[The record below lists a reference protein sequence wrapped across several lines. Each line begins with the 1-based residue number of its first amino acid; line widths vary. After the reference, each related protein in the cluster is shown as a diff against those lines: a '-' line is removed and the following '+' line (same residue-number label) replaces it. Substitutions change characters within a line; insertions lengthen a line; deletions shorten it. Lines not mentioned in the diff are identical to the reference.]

1 MTDISAQLAAA
12 LRDRYAIQR
21 EIGAGGMALVY
32 LARDLRHHRLVA
44 IKVLRPDLAAS
55 LGPERFL
62 REIEV
67 AAGLQHPHIVPLFD
81 SGAGADEAGRGILY
95 YVMPYVEGESLRDR
109 LRREHRLS
117 VAEAARL
124 ALEVANALEYAHEH
138 GVVHRDIKPE
148 NILLSGGHALVA
160 DFGVARAINT
170 AAEHTQLTGT
180 GLAIGTP
187 LYMSPEQATA
197 SHEVDA
203 RSDQYALTCVL
214 YEMLA
219 GEPPFAGSTP
229 QAIVTRSLTAPRPHL
244 RALCEDVPASLDEAV
259 IRGLAREPAERF
271 PSMTEFSEAIAQAA
285 AGAARGAS
293 SSSKRRAVVAA
304 VAILL
309 AAAGGAAAWFA
320 ARHSRP
326 RVAQGAE
333 VIAVL
338 PFRTSGP
345 GVELMGEGMVDLLA
359 RDLDQVGPIR
369 TVDPRT
375 VLSHWRKEGAA
386 HGDLGDAVA
395 VGRAVDAGSVLTGS
409 VVAAGSR
416 VRLSAELRSLTGA
429 ELAQA
434 QVEGPADSVLPLVDG
449 LSLALLRSVW
459 RSDEPIPNLRVAAIT
474 TRSPDALRA
483 YLQGE
488 QYYRRSRWDSAL
500 AAYDRA
506 VESDSTF
513 ALAHFRRALVFGW
526 TRGYGSEKSLAA
538 SAAGFRFANRLPE
551 RDRALLVGYRL
562 FERGKPAAVDT
573 LRRYV
578 ADYSDDVEGW
588 YLLGE
593 ALFHTQAYTARPPDS
608 ARAAFDSVLR
618 RDSSL
623 TPALLHPLEITLR
636 NRDSLGY
643 SNYMKRFARL
653 VDPGMAAVGAAAS
666 EMVWGREISD
676 SAIRMVALEGPI
688 RPVMQ
693 SLYDRPEVT
702 SDFIVRTAARAN
714 AAERVPE
721 RRKAGLA
728 MRVAISA
735 GLGRFTEASRLADSL
750 ALLDPGNA
758 LAVLGVSIIMGL
770 APPEFGGPLVAGWLR
785 SPPASPDTPYYL
797 AIFELGRGQLPAA
810 RRRID
815 AALAIRDTIAL
826 PANVRGLLLGAR
838 GWASLMAG
846 DTAAGLS
853 DLRRALNEAAEPRR
867 EILTA
872 PWRFQLALALASR
885 PETRAEGIRWLRYGF
900 DDPLLVPL
908 TYLALGR
915 AYRAGG
921 DRQAA
926 ALAYGRVVRLWD
938 KAEPPLQ
945 AHVREARAALEELTA
960 EQKR

>member
-12 LRDRYAIQR
+12 LRDRYALER
-21 EIGAGGMALVY
+21 EVGAGGMALVY

-44 IKVLRPDLAAS
+44 IKVLRPELAVSLAS
-55 LGPERFL
+55 ERFL

-67 AAGLQHPHIVPLFD
+67 AAGLQHPHIVPLYD
-81 SGAGADEAGRGILY
+81 SGAGADGILY

-109 LRREHRLS
+109 LRREPRLP
-117 VAEAARL
+117 VGEATRL
-124 ALEVANALEYAHEH
+124 TLEIASALECAHGH

-148 NILLSGGHALVA
+148 NVLLSGGHALVA

-170 AAEHTQLTGT
+170 AAERTQLTDT

-244 RALCEDVPASLDEAV
+244 RALRGDVPASLDDV
-259 IRGLAREPAERF
+259 VTRGLAREPAERF
-271 PSMTEFSEAIAQAA
+271 PSITEFSEAIAQAA
-285 AGAARGAS
+285 AGAARGAAS
-293 SSSKRRAVVAA
+293 SPRRRAAVA
-304 VAILL
+304 VGAILL
-309 AAAGGAAAWFA
+309 AAAGGALTWFA
-320 ARHSRP
+320 TRTPPPVAR
-326 RVAQGAE
+326 GAE
-333 VIAVL
+333 TIAVL
-338 PFRTSGP
+338 PFRTAGP

-359 RDLDQVGPIR
+359 RNLDQVGSIR

-375 VLSHWRKEGAA
+375 VLSRWRKQGAA
-386 HGDLGDAVA
+386 QGDLGDAVA
-395 VGRAVDAGSVLTGS
+395 VGRAVGAGSVLTGS

-416 VRLSAELRSLTGA
+416 VRLSADLRSLTGA

-488 QYYRRSRWDSAL
+488 QYYRQTRWDSAL

-513 ALAHFRRALVFGW
+513 ALAHFRRALVIGW
-526 TRGYGSEKSLAA
+526 TGGYGSEKSLAA

-578 ADYSDDVEGW
+578 ADYPDDVEGW

-593 ALFHTQAYTARPPDS
+593 ALFHTQAYTATPPDS
-608 ARAAFDSVLR
+608 SRAAFDSVLR

-636 NRDSLGY
+636 SRDSLGY
-643 SNYMKRFARL
+643 WNYIKRFTPL
-653 VDPGMAAVGAAAS
+653 LGIGDEKAAVGSAGS
-666 EMVWGREISD
+666 EMVWGQEISD
-676 SAIRMVALEGPI
+676 SAIRVITKDGPLGS
-688 RPVMQ
+688 VMQ
-693 SLYDRPEVT
+693 SLNDRPEVT
-702 SDFIVRTAARAN
+702 SDFIVRTGARVQAAMPTPAKRKLALEKRAS
-714 AAERVPE
+714 AT
-721 RRKAGLA
+721 
-728 MRVAISA
+728 A
-735 GLGRFTEASRLADSL
+735 GLGRFREASRLADSL
-750 ALLDPGNA
+750 AMISPGDA
-758 LAVLGVSIIMGL
+758 LVVSAAPVVMGL
-770 APPEFGGPLVAGWLR
+770 APPEFGGPRVAAWLR
-785 SPPASPDTPYYL
+785 TPPRSSEDELYR
-797 AIFELGRGQLPAA
+797 AIYELSQGQLPAA

-815 AALAIRDTIAL
+815 AALTVRDTIAL
-826 PANVRGLLLGAR
+826 PPNVRGSLLGAR

-846 DTAAGLS
+846 DTAAGLA
-853 DLRRALNEAAEPRR
+853 DLRRALNEAATPHGE
-867 EILTA
+867 LMTA
-872 PWRFQLALALASR
+872 PWRFQLALALAAR

-900 DDPLLVPL
+900 DHPLLIPL

-915 AYRAGG
+915 AYRAAG

-945 AHVREARAALEELTA
+945 SFVREARAALEELTA
-960 EQKR
+960 EQKP